1 MDSVL
6 LQLWAVLSLLVHL
19 AACSPILSLE
29 HSSLEE
35 DVPLFDEILSEQDGV
50 DFNTLLQN
58 MKNEFLKTLNLSD
71 IPLHESAKVDP
82 PEYMLELYNRFAT
95 DRTSMPS
102 ANIIRSFKNE
112 GKSCSSPGE
121 WIERSVLRA
130 SGNCPEQVR
139 SMKREKAF
147 GEMALEISSCGRA
160 AQTPA
165 LVGHS
170 LSLAL
175 ETAGF
180 WGRCILTLGR
190 HQVYS
195 VHQFLYPHND
205 YKHHL

>member
-130 SGNCPEQVR
+130 SGNCPDQVW

-147 GEMALEISSCGRA
+147 GEMALEISRA

-180 WGRCILTLGR
+180 WGK
-190 HQVYS
+190 VYFNIGAASS
-195 VHQFLYPHND
+195 VFSSSISLSP
-205 YKHHL
+205 K